1 MKKLYINGDYK
12 GEFRG
17 WHKNKIL
24 NRYSFLMTGGY
35 YISVDID
42 NLISLDDL
50 FDDSDENIYIR
61 VYG

>member
-12 GEFRG
+12 GEVRG
-17 WHKNKIL
+17 WHKNEL
-24 NRYSFLMTGGY
+24 LDRYSFLMTGGY

-42 NLISLDDL
+42 NLISLDDI
-50 FDDSDENIYIR
+50 FDDSNGDIYIR